1 MNKKGEG
8 YESGRKYLFWLAFVG
23 IAACLFLAFGA
34 FSAIHK
40 NKITYVP
47 PELHSETIALRFT
60 NNPGC
65 FAFEDEFTQKINS
78 GTIDLKKFNKE
89 QLNNCYLTSPKKGIK
104 EFNFLL
110 KLENK
115 EVQIHTNNYFLH
127 DNDDLTL
134 FKQVL
139 VNDNGVI
146 SKDTLIIYVQ
156 EKIGT

>member
-8 YESGRKYLFWLAFVG
+8 YGSGRKYLFWLAFVG
-23 IAACLFLAFGA
+23 IAAALFIAFGA
-34 FSAIHK
+34 FTAVHK

-60 NNPGC
+60 NNPDC
-65 FAFEDEFTQKINS
+65 FAFKDDFTGRISPGIIDIN
-78 GTIDLKKFNKE
+78 KFNKE
-89 QLNNCYLTSPKKGIK
+89 TLNGCYQTAPKAGIK
-104 EFNFLL
+104 DFNFLL
-110 KLENK
+110 KLEGRGV
-115 EVQIHTNNYFLH
+115 EIFTNNYFH
-127 DNDDLTL
+127 HNNDDLTL

-139 VNDNGVI
+139 INDNDEL

>member
-1 MNKKGEG
+1 MNKKGQG

-23 IAACLFLAFGA
+23 IAACLFLVFGA
-34 FSAIHK
+34 FSAVHK

-47 PELHSETIALRFT
+47 IELHSETISLRFT

-65 FAFEDEFTQKINS
+65 FAFENDFTKKIS
-78 GTIDLKKFNKE
+78 PGIIDLKKFNKE
-89 QLNNCYLTSPKKGIK
+89 QLANCYKTASKKGIK
-104 EFNFLL
+104 ELNFLL

-127 DNDDLTL
+127 NNVDLTL